1 MISLFVGPFLRAI
14 SRLFSGS
21 PEDTCAATRSPPV
34 DKEVANFDKLPRK
47 FGSLTLVSYQ
57 IDGICTDA
65 LVQKLEYIPYKVQ
78 HYRFS
83 FLSLEEK

>member
-1 MISLFVGPFLRAI
+1 MTR
-14 SRLFSGS
+14 
-21 PEDTCAATRSPPV
+21 RSPPV

-65 LVQKLEYIPYKVQ
+65 LVQ
-78 HYRFS
+78 
-83 FLSLEEK
+83 FLIKSSITGFLFYL